1 MAGLGCWAG
10 GWCWG
15 RTGDTHR
22 TNVEQLHRNFFLNNT
37 DGYIKPKIFPHNKLN
52 KNVRFMPVVIVI
64 LSVQLSLGT
73 ALSRSLPSVECRVTN
88 VGNLELKDLRRGS
101 HYPSHL
107 EIQPDISQV
116 SGNTHSTQINY
127 GRGQFGTS
135 QQVENSKRLF

>member
-1 MAGLGCWAG
+1 MGLA
-10 GWCWG
+10 
-15 RTGDTHR
+15 
-22 TNVEQLHRNFFLNNT
+22 NYL
-37 DGYIKPKIFPHNKLN
+37 K
-52 KNVRFMPVVIVI
+52 
-64 LSVQLSLGT
+64 LSVFYIRLWRCSDKTRRLVW
-73 ALSRSLPSVECRVTN
+73 APITN